1 MEDETERE
9 RVIDVRLLEIRDSRN
24 ERRERNSTS
33 NVTSMETQLLSF
45 LPPLPTLHLVS
56 GLFPNEL
63 GTVDDD
69 RKMRFSAR
77 IMRVPSRDV
86 NMNCVGS
93 VTSQQT
99 PPPAAFPFFRYFP
112 SL

>member
-69 RKMRFSAR
+69 RKMRFSGEDYA
-77 IMRVPSRDV
+77 
-86 NMNCVGS
+86 CS
-93 VTSQQT
+93 VEGRQHGE
-99 PPPAAFPFFRYFP
+99 
-112 SL
+112 